1 MFFPPEFPDE
11 GLMLAYRDG
20 NLAAFDSLYARHDRR
35 VFRHILRMVR
45 DHSESCDLAQEVW
58 IKVTQARRSY
68 EPTAKFS
75 TWLYRIVVNHVRD
88 YFKLARNRHRG
99 VSLDDDS
106 ADEQARTAMEPTM
119 ARHDEPDAWLI
130 RKQSSEEL
138 IAAIDRLPVLQR
150 EALLLHIDA
159 GMSLDEIAAMTLVN
173 FETVKSRIRYAMKKL
188 RDELG

>member
-1 MFFPPEFPDE
+1 MLYPPEFPDE

-20 NLAAFDSLYARHDRR
+20 NASAFAALYGRHDRR

-88 YFKLARNRHRG
+88 YFKLARNRNRA

-106 ADEQARTAMEPTM
+106 TGEHERAVVEPTIP
-119 ARHDEPDAWLI
+119 AHEEPDRWLM

-138 IAAIDRLPVLQR
+138 IAAIDRLPEPQR

-159 GMSLDEIAAMTLVN
+159 GLSLDEIAATTSTS

>member
-88 YFKLARNRHRG
+88 YYKLARNRHRG
-99 VSLDDDS
+99 ESLDDDS
-106 ADEQARTAMEPTM
+106 ADEQARAAMEPTM

>member
-1 MFFPPEFPDE
+1 MVFLPEFPDE

-20 NLAAFDSLYARHDRR
+20 NVSAFAALYGRHERR

-75 TWLYRIVVNHVRD
+75 TWLYHIVVNHVRD
-88 YFKLARNRHRG
+88 YFKLARNRNRA

-106 ADEQARTAMEPTM
+106 TDEHERAVVEPTIP
-119 ARHDEPDAWLI
+119 AHEEPDRWLM

-138 IAAIDRLPVLQR
+138 ISAIDRLPVPQR

-159 GMSLDEIAAMTLVN
+159 GLSLDEIAATTSTS

>member
-88 YFKLARNRHRG
+88 YYKLARNRHRG

-106 ADEQARTAMEPTM
+106 ADEQARAAMEPTM